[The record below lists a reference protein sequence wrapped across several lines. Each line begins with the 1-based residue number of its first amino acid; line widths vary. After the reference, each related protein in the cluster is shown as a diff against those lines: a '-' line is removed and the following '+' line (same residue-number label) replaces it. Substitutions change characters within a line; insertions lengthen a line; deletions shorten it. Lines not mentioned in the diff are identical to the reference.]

1 MSKSN
6 ALFQQRFATDPRFR
20 REAELA
26 ELRQLDP
33 EWPECEEDDGPER
46 PGREDAESTLCDQLF

>member
-6 ALFQQRFATDPRFR
+6 VLFQQRFESDPRFR

-33 EWPECEEDDGPER
+33 ECPECEEDDGPEC
-46 PGREDAESTLCDQLF
+46 PGREEAESTLCDYLF